1 MKLKFDVTA
10 KEYGILRDIL
20 TDMLPPDSRV
30 WVFGSRAKN
39 TVRFNSDIDLA
50 LEPAKDKP
58 LPKGTLARLKDAF
71 NDAPLPYRVDV
82 LDINDVSKEFQT
94 IIRQQAIAFPL
105 AKKDKVPALR
115 FPEFG
120 GEWKIARLGSRVSK
134 VGSGVTPRG
143 GAEVYQDSGIPLLRS
158 QNVRDSRLDLTDVA
172 FISEEINAK
181 MKGSAVEPNDVLLN
195 ITGASIGRSCV
206 VPPDIVAA
214 NVNQHVCIIRV
225 RWGFSFLLSQ

>member
-50 LEPAKDKP
+50 LEPAKGKP

-120 GEWKIARLGSRVSK
+120 GEWKIARETRVSK
-134 VGSGVTPRG
+134 VGSSVTPIIDG
-143 GAEVYQDSGIPLLRS
+143 GARS
-158 QNVRDSRLDLTDVA
+158 
-172 FISEEINAK
+172 I
-181 MKGSAVEPNDVLLN
+181 
-195 ITGASIGRSCV
+195 
-206 VPPDIVAA
+206 
-214 NVNQHVCIIRV
+214 
-225 RWGFSFLLSQ
+225 